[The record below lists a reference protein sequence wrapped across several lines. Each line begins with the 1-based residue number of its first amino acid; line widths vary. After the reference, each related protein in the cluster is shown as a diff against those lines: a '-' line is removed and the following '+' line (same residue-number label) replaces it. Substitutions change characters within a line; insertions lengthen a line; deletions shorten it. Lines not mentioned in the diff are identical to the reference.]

1 MYVMDGIA
9 YAGEPQKKLSII
21 CVRPMDGYKLLVRF
35 STGESGVFDIEPSLD
50 DPAFVPLKDKAE
62 FDQVY
67 IDFGALTWLDGT
79 ADLAPEY
86 VYQHTA
92 FEEEQKRA

>member
-62 FDQVY
+62 SDRVY